1 MPVNVQEIM
10 EACEVLA
17 RQDNLNVCIQE
28 SLKGAAIAGLGSF
41 VGGVLM
47 GPVGIAIGA
56 TVGGVAG
63 SSVCKQY
70 QPLWRIIQDMNEADK
85 KRLANHMQKVLNDL
99 DISDAVVLMALV
111 RDPTAM
117 GRDAFVKE
125 LGNYFGQ
132 ALVAR

>member
-10 EACEVLA
+10 EACEVLS

-28 SLKGAAIAGLGSF
+28 SLKGAAMAGIGSF

-70 QPLWRIIQDMNEADK
+70 KPLYQIMQEMSEADK
-85 KRLANHMQKVLNDL
+85 QRLANHMQRVLNDL

-117 GRDAFVKE
+117 GRDTLVKE